1 MLATVTGKA
10 EPRVR
15 LLVITGATATG
26 KTSLGVDLAH
36 QIGSEIISADS
47 RQVYR
52 GLDIGTGKD
61 LEEYSRVSPPVLYHL
76 IDIVDPDFVYTL
88 YHFQRDC
95 YELLDRMRVEEPFA
109 GGTPLVMVGGTPL
122 YIASVLLG
130 YQIHQVPENPELR
143 LRLEQQPLG
152 DLVEELNHHDPELA
166 ARTDISTKRR
176 VIRALEIVEQSR
188 LGQVKCTGPP
198 PFVIESKVFA
208 IRTDRKQLHQRI
220 DSRLEVRLEHG
231 LVDEVREL
239 LDRGVSRQR
248 MTELGLEYREVSAYL
263 LGEISYE
270 TMVEQL
276 KHAIHRFAR
285 RQEIWFRSFDRR
297 GIPVTWI
304 AADDLQALLE
314 WV

>member
-1 MLATVTGKA
+1 MLTTVTA
-10 EPRVR
+10 EAEHRVR
-15 LLVITGATATG
+15 VLVITGATATG
-26 KTSLGVDLAH
+26 KTGLGVDLAH

-61 LEEYSRVSPPVLYHL
+61 LEEYSRVSPPVPYHL
-76 IDIVDPDFVYTL
+76 IDIVEPDFVYTL

-95 YELLDRMRVEEPFA
+95 YELLDRKRTEQPFA
-109 GGTPLVMVGGTPL
+109 GGTPLIMVGGTPL
-122 YIASVLLG
+122 YITAVLLG
-130 YQIHQVPENPELR
+130 YQIHQVPDNPELR
-143 LRLEQQPLG
+143 QSLDQQPL
-152 DLVEELNHHDPELA
+152 DSLVEELQQSDPELA

-176 VIRALEIVEQSR
+176 VIRALEIVEQR
-188 LGQVKCTGPP
+188 RHGQIRCTGPP
-198 PFVIESKVFA
+198 PFTIESKVFA
-208 IRTDRKQLHQRI
+208 IRIDRQQLHQQI
-220 DSRLEVRLEHG
+220 DSRLEARLEHG

-248 MTELGLEYREVSAYL
+248 MIELGLEYREVSAYL
-263 LGEISYE
+263 LGESSYE

-285 RQEIWFRSFDRR
+285 RQEIWFRSFGRR

-304 AADDLQALLE
+304 AADDLAALLD